1 MKRFHSLQKRIVFED
16 NHLLVLNKRGG
27 ELVQPAKANQMT
39 TTPLLS
45 SLSLHSQLKEY
56 LRIKYSKPGNVYLG
70 LVHRLDRLTSGLL
83 VFAKTSKA
91 AARLC
96 RFFVQK
102 DIRKNYLALVHGKV
116 LRGGLCESY
125 IDDSLNPVK
134 VLPFSSHATA
144 SDYKYASLT
153 YTPLEQFY
161 SSDSNICTAL
171 AIELETGRKHQ
182 IRAQMSAIGH
192 PILGDTKYRAK
203 SWLPSPGYS
212 RSHNPHT
219 LTPLDLRF
227 IGLHSYELSF
237 PHPTTHQPVRSLCP
251 SPPPHSLTPAVSSHR
266 VPQMTFRAPLP
277 QEWNGNVLAQ
287 EKFDEISFR
296 LQSHKISTLR
306 PADR

>member
-39 TTPLLS
+39 SPLLS

-96 RFFVQK
+96 RFFLQK

-134 VLPFSSHATA
+134 VLPFSSHATP
-144 SDYKYASLT
+144 SEYKYASLT

-251 SPPPHSLTPAVSSHR
+251 SPSASLSSSSCASDDLSSTASSG
-266 VPQMTFRAPLP
+266 M
-277 QEWNGNVLAQ
+277 EW
-287 EKFDEISFR
+287 KFSPTR
-296 LQSHKISTLR
+296 QVR
-306 PADR
+306 